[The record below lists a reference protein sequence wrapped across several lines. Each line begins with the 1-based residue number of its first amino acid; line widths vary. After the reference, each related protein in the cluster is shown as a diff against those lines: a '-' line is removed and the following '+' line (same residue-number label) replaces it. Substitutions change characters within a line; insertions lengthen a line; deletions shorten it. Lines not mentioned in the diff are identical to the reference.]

1 MLNYYIGDYMSEQ
14 VIKKN
19 IDWSSLMEVCG
30 YENMVERIV
39 EINRKDSV
47 EALEKLKT
55 AAEDLKASDVVF
67 FAHKLKGAALTM
79 GALDLAE
86 KAHQIECWDEDQVCQ
101 TALERFEDLN
111 NELDRVVSFLA
122 QPDWIEIAKAQ
133 DAE

>member
-19 IDWSSLMEVCG
+19 IHWTSLIEVCG

-39 EINRKDSV
+39 EINQKDSV
-47 EALEKLKT
+47 EALEKLKN
-55 AAEDLKASDVVF
+55 AAKGSNASDVIF

-86 KAHQIECWDEDQVCQ
+86 KAHKIECWDEDQVCQ
-101 TALERFEDLN
+101 TALERYEDLK
-111 NELDRVVSFLA
+111 NELDIVVSFLA
-122 QPDWIEIAKAQ
+122 RPDWIELAKAQ